1 MRRTRRKPAPADR
14 VARSRRSALEALR
27 SPSSRGALAG
37 FACLV
42 ATACGSAPQ
51 ARGAPAARAAT
62 TAAST
67 ASTTIPRR
75 VVHTMRRRAVHVI
88 NDPVTAIGDSVMID
102 AASALRRAL
111 PGVTIDAAVNRS
123 ALPGPALLLAFAHS
137 GRLGSS
143 IVIDLGTNGG
153 MSASVIDE
161 MLQIASGRRVV
172 MVTNHCNY
180 CSWTSAGNVIV
191 RSACIEQRDCFVADW
206 DALARAHPTWF
217 ASDGVHMP
225 IGGTGA
231 RAYADLIRT
240 QLST

>member
-1 MRRTRRKPAPADR
+1 MRRTLRKPAHADR
-14 VARSRRSALEALR
+14 VAQGRRSTLDALR
-27 SPSSRGALAG
+27 SPSCRVALAG

-42 ATACGSAPQ
+42 ATACGSVPPQ
-51 ARGAPAARAAT
+51 ARGAPAAT

-67 ASTTIPRR
+67 ASTTIARR
-75 VVHTMRRRAVHVI
+75 VVHTVRRRAVHI
-88 NDPVTAIGDSVMID
+88 IKDPVTAIGDSVMID
-102 AASALRRAL
+102 AAPALRRAL

-123 ALPGPALLLAFAHS
+123 ALPGPALLFAFAHS

-153 MSASVIDE
+153 LSASVIDE
-161 MLQIASGRRVV
+161 MLRIASGRRVV
-172 MVTNHCNY
+172 MVTNHCSF
-180 CSWTSAGNVIV
+180 CSWTSAGNLIMRRV
-191 RSACIEQRDCFVADW
+191 CTEQRHCFVADW

-225 IGGTGA
+225 IGGSGA

-240 QLST
+240 HLST